1 LTRAKVV
8 DSAGGETSAREPQAS
23 KHCAII
29 LAGGN
34 GERLRPL
41 TRQLVGDD
49 RPKQYC
55 SVVGAE
61 TLLDQTR
68 RRAATLVAWDR
79 TVIVVTRE
87 HERYYAP
94 ALAELPACNV
104 VEQPF
109 GRGTAPA
116 ILYAL
121 LRLRTVAPG
130 GAVAILPSDHYVDD
144 DARFM
149 ARVEGAMEAVTA
161 RPDTIVL
168 LGVEPDRP
176 ESQYGWIEPGDVILG
191 SWSWPIYGVRRF
203 WEKPSAETAQR
214 LMRAGALW
222 NSFVIVANPIVLEH
236 LVRRA
241 LPALADAFGA
251 LHALG
256 GTVREHETARLVY
269 RRLEPTDFS
278 RDVLQRFPER
288 LAVLPITGTV
298 WTDLGDPARV
308 LATRAILNGSNPGR
322 ATRLSTVT

>member
-1 LTRAKVV
+1 MSVRALPMP
-8 DSAGGETSAREPQAS
+8 EELMPTARS
-23 KHCAII
+23 NYCAVI

-49 RPKQYC
+49 RPRQYC
-55 SVVGAE
+55 PVVGAE

-68 RRAATLVAWDR
+68 RRAATLVAPGR

-87 HERYYAP
+87 HEPYYAP
-94 ALAELPACNV
+94 ELAELPDCNV
-104 VEQPF
+104 VEQAF
-109 GRGTAPA
+109 GRGTAP
-116 ILYAL
+116 
-121 LRLRTVAPG
+121 APG

-149 ARVEGAMEAVTA
+149 ARVECAMEAVTA

-203 WEKPSAETAQR
+203 WEKPSVETAQR

-222 NSFVIVANPIVLEH
+222 NSFVIMANPIVLED

-251 LHALG
+251 LRTLG
-256 GTVREHETARLVY
+256 DTAREHETARLVY

-308 LATRAILNGSNPGR
+308 LATRAILRRESSAR
-322 ATRLSTVT
+322 